1 MGRSMQPS
9 EAPPSHGHDAKTL
22 TKPLVI
28 ALIAIALWAAGH
40 TAIAADSAPRTFQIE
55 AQSVSAA
62 LKQFAAQSDLQ
73 LIFTEADVG
82 GAKTSGVAGTKTAR
96 QALTELLKGT
106 GLEFAFTTNNVVVVR
121 KASGAAAVAPE
132 NRDPPDKPTGDPPKE
147 GKSDFSQ
154 NLREAQV
161 DQGHDG
167 PEAGRAEAKKKD
179 EALTEVV
186 VTGTRLKDVT
196 DTASP
201 VMVFTRAE
209 IDQSGLGSVGAFLQ
223 KLPQN
228 FSNVSE
234 TTIASVTGGLSSD
247 NAVNATGVNLRGLGS
262 DATLVLVDGHRVA
275 PGGSDG
281 NIVDVSMIPL
291 SAVERIEVL
300 TDGASAV
307 YGSDAVG
314 GVVNIIMRHD
324 FDGLETRA
332 RVGRVSDGSSH
343 ETQLGQSAGKNWGS
357 GSALL
362 SYEFYDRT
370 PLSAAD
376 RPYTVSAPLPFTLL
390 PEQIRQSAF
399 ASLNQSLGSDLSLF
413 ADGLYSH
420 RWTYIDGSVVGAFS
434 QYSPATIDEYS
445 ATVGGRWRVSDTTE
459 LEMNGGFSRS
469 DSSLASYDIGT
480 VPPVDSSTTRTTLST
495 GEAVLRGSL
504 GTIPGGALQYAAGGQ
519 FRRESYDSIDYVA
532 ESEFQPHREVAAGF
546 VEVRVPLIGASMALP
561 AVQRLELT
569 LADRQEHYSDF
580 GSTNDPTF
588 GLIWQP
594 MTDFKVRGTYG
605 RSFVAPLLSEL
616 NPVPFEV
623 VAFNTSLVP
632 GSAPP
637 SGDVNELVVFG
648 GNPEL
653 RAQTAKTWTI
663 GADWD
668 SATTNGWKAHLNYYA
683 IEFTDR
689 ITNLQAAGY
698 NVFYAL
704 PMAAALGPQIVRTNP
719 SAALVQQLVS
729 SPGFVN
735 FGATNLTNFAAVIDS
750 RELNLSSVDTRGL
763 DSAVSY
769 HAAIGPLEVDPGLD
783 LTYIWKLT
791 NQFTTATPET
801 SVVNTLYN
809 PTRVKAR
816 GHLMLS
822 EGPVSLATF
831 VNYVNSYT
839 NNVTA
844 GQPVPISSWT
854 TIDLTASYACT
865 SCSGLL
871 RDFAVSAGVINLA
884 NRAPPYAANA
894 NGYDINYDG
903 ANANPL
909 GRYLFVQLSKHW

>member
-1 MGRSMQPS
+1 MQHF
-9 EAPPSHGHDAKTL
+9 EAPPSHEQEAKTL

-28 ALIAIALWAAGH
+28 AIIAIILWAAGH
-40 TAIAADSAPRTFQIE
+40 TAYAADSAPRTFQIE
-55 AQSVSAA
+55 AQPVSAA
-62 LKQFAAQSDLQ
+62 LKLFAAQSDLQ
-73 LIFTEADVG
+73 MIFTEADVA
-82 GAKTSGVAGTKTAR
+82 GAKTGGVTGTKTVR
-96 QALTELLKGT
+96 QALTELLRGT
-106 GLEFAFTTNNVVVVR
+106 GLEFAFTANSVVVVR
-121 KASGAAAVAPE
+121 KTAGAGAAPSENTDRPE
-132 NRDPPDKPTGDPPKE
+132 KGNPASD
-147 GKSDFSQ
+147 GKSNSSP
-154 NLREAQV
+154 NL
-161 DQGHDG
+161 
-167 PEAGRAEAKKKD
+167 PEARADGGHEGPQADRVEAKKKD
-179 EALTEVV
+179 DALTEVV

-234 TTIASVTGGLSSD
+234 TTIASVAGGLSS
-247 NAVNATGVNLRGLGS
+247 NNGVNATGVNLRGLGS

-275 PGGSDG
+275 PGGGDG

-324 FDGLETRA
+324 FEGLESRA
-332 RVGRVSDGSSH
+332 RVGAVSDGSSH
-343 ETQLGQSAGKNWGS
+343 ETQVGQSAGKNWGS

-362 SYEFYDRT
+362 TYEFYDRT

-376 RPYTVSAPLPFTLL
+376 RSYTASAPLPFTLL

-399 ASLNQSLGSDLSLF
+399 ASVNQSVGSDLSLF

-420 RWTYIDGSVVGAFS
+420 RWTYTDATVVGAFS
-434 QYSPATIDEYS
+434 QYAPTAIDEYS
-445 ATVGGRWRVSDTTE
+445 TTAGGRWRISNTTE
-459 LEMNGGFSRS
+459 LEVNGGFSRS
-469 DSSLASYDIGT
+469 DSNAVTYDIGT
-480 VPPVDSSTTRTTLST
+480 PAPEDSSRTRTALWT

-504 GTIPGGALQYAAGGQ
+504 ASIPGGTVQYAAGAQ
-519 FRRESYDSIDYVA
+519 YRRESYDSIDYVA
-532 ESEFQPHREVAAGF
+532 QSEFQPHREVAAGF
-546 VEVRVPLIGASMALP
+546 VEVRVPLIGAAMAVP
-561 AVQRLELT
+561 GAQRLELT

-594 MTDFKVRGTYG
+594 MTDLKVRGTYG

-616 NPVPFEV
+616 NPVPFET
-623 VAFNTSLVP
+623 VAFNTSLAP

-637 SGDVNELVVFG
+637 GGDVNELVVFG

-653 RAQTAKTWTI
+653 RAQSARTWTI

-668 SATTNGWKAHLNYYA
+668 SESANGWKAHLNYYT

-689 ITNLQAAGY
+689 ITNLQSAGY

-704 PMAAALGPQIVRTNP
+704 PMAAVFGPQIVRTNP

-729 SPGFVN
+729 NPGFVD

-769 HAAIGPLEVDPGLD
+769 RATIGPLEVDPGLD

-791 NQFTTATPET
+791 NQFTAETPET
-801 SVVNTLYN
+801 SLVNTLYN

-816 GHLMLS
+816 GHLLLS
-822 EGPVSLATF
+822 EGPLSVATF

-844 GQPVPISSWT
+844 GQPAPISSWT

-865 SCSGLL
+865 SCAGLL

-884 NRAPPYAANA
+884 DRAPPFAANA
-894 NGYDINYDG
+894 NGFDINYDG

-909 GRYLFVQLSKHW
+909 GRYLFVQVSKHW

>member
-1 MGRSMQPS
+1 MRQ
-9 EAPPSHGHDAKTL
+9 EKTL
-22 TKPLVI
+22 TKALVI
-28 ALIAIALWAAGH
+28 AIVTMALWAAGRAAH
-40 TAIAADSAPRTFQIE
+40 AADSAPRPFQIE
-55 AQSVSAA
+55 AQSVSGA
-62 LKQFAAQSDLQ
+62 LKAFAAQSDLQ
-73 LIFTEADVG
+73 MIFTEADVG
-82 GAKTSGVAGTKTAR
+82 GAKSKGVTGTKTAR
-96 QALTELLKGT
+96 QALTELLKDT
-106 GLEFAFTTNNVVVVR
+106 GLEFVFTANNVVVVR
-121 KASGAAAVAPE
+121 KASTGRAVPE
-132 NRDPPDKPTGDPPKE
+132 NRDPAEKGDPPKE
-147 GKSDFSQ
+147 GNGGPSP
-154 NLREAQV
+154 NLREAPL
-161 DQGHDG
+161 DQGHSGLETDNKI
-167 PEAGRAEAKKKD
+167 ATKKKD
-179 EALTEVV
+179 DALTEVV

-201 VMVFTRAE
+201 VMVYTRAE

-234 TTIASVTGGLSSD
+234 TTIASVAGGISSD
-247 NAVNATGVNLRGLGS
+247 NGVNAAGVNLRGLGS

-275 PGGSDG
+275 PGGGDG

-300 TDGASAV
+300 TDGASAI

-343 ETQLGQSAGKNWGS
+343 ETQLGQSAGENWGS

-376 RPYTVSAPLPFTLL
+376 RSYTASAPLPFTLL
-390 PEQIRQSAF
+390 PEQLRQSAF
-399 ASLNQSLGSDLSLF
+399 ASVNQSFGSDLSLF
-413 ADGLYSH
+413 ADGLYAH
-420 RWTYIDGSVVGAFS
+420 RWTYIEGSVVGAFS
-434 QYSPATIDEYS
+434 QYSPATVDEYS
-445 ATVGGRWRVSDTTE
+445 ATVGGRWRISETTE
-459 LEMNGGFSRS
+459 LEMNGGFSQS
-469 DSSLASYDIGT
+469 DSKTASYDLGT
-480 VPPVDSSTTRTTLST
+480 PSPIDSSKTRTTLWT
-495 GEAVLRGSL
+495 GETVLRGSL
-504 GTIPGGALQYAAGGQ
+504 GTIPGGALQYAVGGQ
-519 FRRESYDSIDYVA
+519 YRHESYDSLDYVA

-546 VEVRVPLIGASMALP
+546 VEVRVPLIGAAMAVP
-561 AVQRLELT
+561 AAQRLELT
-569 LADRQEHYSDF
+569 LADREEHYSDF

-594 MTDFKVRGTYG
+594 LTGFKVRATYG

-637 SGDVNELVVFG
+637 GGDVNELVVFG

-663 GADWD
+663 GADWG
-668 SATTNGWKAHLNYYA
+668 SETAHGWKAHLNYYA

-689 ITNLQAAGY
+689 ITNLQSAGY
-698 NVFYAL
+698 NVLYAL
-704 PMAAALGPQIVRTNP
+704 PMAAVLGPQIVRTHP
-719 SAALVQQLVS
+719 SAALIQQLIS

-763 DSAVSY
+763 DFAVSY
-769 HAAIGPLEVDPGLD
+769 RGAVGPLEIDPGVD

-791 NQFTTATPET
+791 NQFTATTPEA
-801 SVVNTLYN
+801 SLVNTLYN
-809 PTRVKAR
+809 PTRVKGR
-816 GHLMLS
+816 GHLVLS
-822 EGPVSLATF
+822 DGPLSLATF

-839 NNVTA
+839 NNITA
-844 GQPVPISSWT
+844 GPSVPVSSWT
-854 TIDLTASYACT
+854 TIDLTASYACI

-871 RDFAVSAGVINLA
+871 RDFAVSVGAINLA
-884 NRAPPYAANA
+884 NRAPPFAANA

>member
-1 MGRSMQPS
+1 MQQL
-9 EAPPSHGHDAKTL
+9 EATPSHRHDGKTL

-28 ALIAIALWAAGH
+28 AIIAIAVWAGSH
-40 TAIAADSAPRTFQIE
+40 TAHAADSAPRTFQIA

-62 LKQFAAQSDLQ
+62 LRQFAAQSDLQ
-73 LIFTEADVG
+73 MIFTETDVG
-82 GAKTSGVAGTKTAR
+82 GAKTGGVTGTKTVR
-96 QALTELLKGT
+96 QALTELLRGT

-121 KASGAAAVAPE
+121 KAPGAGVAPAE
-132 NRDPPDKPTGDPPKE
+132 NPDPPEKGNPIKE
-147 GKSDFSQ
+147 GQSNSSP
-154 NLREAQV
+154 NLPAAQA
-161 DQGHDG
+161 DQGHEG
-167 PEAGRAEAKKKD
+167 PEVNKVEAKRKD
-179 EALTEVV
+179 DALTEVV

-223 KLPQN
+223 KMPQN

-234 TTIASVTGGLSSD
+234 TTVASVAGGLSS
-247 NAVNATGVNLRGLGS
+247 NNGVNATGVNLRGLGS

-275 PGGSDG
+275 PGGGDG

-291 SAVERIEVL
+291 SAVERVEVL

-324 FDGLETRA
+324 FDGLESRA
-332 RVGRVSDGSSH
+332 RVGAVTDGSSH

-362 SYEFYDRT
+362 TYEFYDRT

-376 RPYTVSAPLPFTLL
+376 RSYTASAPLPFTLL

-399 ASLNQSLGSDLSLF
+399 ASVNQSVGSDLSLF

-420 RWTYIDGSVVGAFS
+420 RWTYIDATVVGAFS
-434 QYSPATIDEYS
+434 QYAPATIDEYS
-445 ATVGGRWRVSDTTE
+445 TTVGGRWRISNTTE
-459 LEMNGGFSRS
+459 LEMNGGFSQS
-469 DSSLASYDIGT
+469 DSNATTYDIGT
-480 VPPVDSSTTRTTLST
+480 PAPEASSKTRTALWT
-495 GEAVLRGSL
+495 GETVLRGSL

-519 FRRESYDSIDYVA
+519 YRHESYDSIDYVA
-532 ESEFQPHREVAAGF
+532 QSQFQPHREVAAGF
-546 VEVRVPLIGASMALP
+546 VEVRVPLIGAAMAVP
-561 AVQRLELT
+561 AAQRLELT

-594 MTDFKVRGTYG
+594 MTDLKVRGTYG

-616 NPVPFEV
+616 NPVPFET
-623 VAFNTSLVP
+623 VAFNTSLAP

-637 SGDVNELVVFG
+637 GGDVNELVVFG
-648 GNPEL
+648 GNPQL
-653 RAQTAKTWTI
+653 RAQSARTWTI

-668 SATTNGWKAHLNYYA
+668 SETANGWKAHLNYYA

-689 ITNLQAAGY
+689 ITNLQSAGY

-729 SPGFVN
+729 SPGFVD
-735 FGATNLTNFAAVIDS
+735 FGATSLTNFAAVIDS

-769 HAAIGPLEVDPGLD
+769 RATIGPLEVDPGLD

-791 NQFTTATPET
+791 NQFTAATPET
-801 SVVNTLYN
+801 SLVNTLYN

-816 GHLMLS
+816 GHLVLS
-822 EGPVSLATF
+822 EGRLSLATF

-844 GQPVPISSWT
+844 GLPVPVSSWT
-854 TIDLTASYACT
+854 TIDLTASYGCT

-884 NRAPPYAANA
+884 DRAPPFAANA
-894 NGYDINYDG
+894 NGFAINYDG